1 MNSGAKQDVLHRS
14 CTCRAVK
21 DREHQLHI
29 TCMIQ
34 CTWNSTRHELDL
46 TFCCRTLKVGSKA
59 TTFDATWNIV
69 CNLCSND

>member
-1 MNSGAKQDVLHRS
+1 MKSGAKEDVLHRS
-14 CTCRAVK
+14 FTCRSIK
-21 DREHQLHI
+21 DRAHQLHI
-29 TCMIQ
+29 IHMIQ

>member
-29 TCMIQ
+29 THA

-46 TFCCRTLKVGSKA
+46 TFCCRTLKVGSNA
-59 TTFDATWNIV
+59 TAFDATWKIV
-69 CNLCSND
+69 CNLCSNG